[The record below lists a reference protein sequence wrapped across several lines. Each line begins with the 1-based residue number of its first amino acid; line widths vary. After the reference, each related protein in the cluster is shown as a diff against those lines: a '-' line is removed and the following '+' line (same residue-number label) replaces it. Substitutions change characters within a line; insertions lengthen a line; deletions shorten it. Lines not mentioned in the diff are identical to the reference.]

1 MGGAYGTPCSGELQ
15 FWTVVQSQMRE
26 QSKQLARIADLLAAR
41 NQAENIGLAPTAAPA
56 APAVDCAKL
65 RKALDELVAN
75 IETRSSSF
83 DIFSIV
89 DRKAFLDA
97 KAALAATAAEL
108 GSAAKT
114 GAADKKPTMF
124 KVGDKVSW
132 TDPNTG
138 EKTNGWTVLDAPEIP
153 AEGPSGGEVYRI
165 EDDSGFKEEAY
176 ACELSYPEGGAR

>member
-15 FWTVVQSQMRE
+15 FWTVVRSQMRE
-26 QSKQLARIADLLAAR
+26 QAQQLKRIADLLAAR
-41 NQAENIGLAPTAAPA
+41 NQAENIGFAPTAAPA

-65 RKALDELVAN
+65 REALDELVAN
-75 IETRSSSF
+75 LEKASAR
-83 DIFSIV
+83 DVFSII
-89 DRKAFLDA
+89 DRKVLLDA

-108 GSAAKT
+108 GSAAKA
-114 GAADKKPTMF
+114 GAADKKPTVF

-132 TDPNTG
+132 TDPSTG
-138 EKTNGWTVLDAPEIP
+138 EKTDGWTVLDAPEIP

-165 EDDSGFKEEAY
+165 ENDSGFAEEAY

>member
-1 MGGAYGTPCSGELQ
+1 MGGAYGTPCNGELQ
-15 FWTVVQSQMRE
+15 FWAVMQSQMRE
-26 QSKQLARIADLLAAR
+26 QTRQLTRIADLLAAR
-41 NQAENIGLAPTAAPA
+41 NQAENIAFAPVAAPA

-75 IETRSSSF
+75 LEMRASAF
-83 DIFSIV
+83 DVFSLV
-89 DRKAFLDA
+89 DRKVFLDA

-114 GAADKKPTMF
+114 GAADKKPTAF

-138 EKTNGWTVLDAPEIP
+138 EKTDGWTVLDAPEIP

-165 EDDSGFKEEAY
+165 ENDSGFEEEAY

>member
-1 MGGAYGTPCSGELQ
+1 MAGAYGMPCNGELQ
-15 FWTVVQSQMRE
+15 FWSVVQSQMRE

-56 APAVDCAKL
+56 VDCAKL

-75 IETRSSSF
+75 LEMRASAF
-83 DIFSIV
+83 DVFSIV
-89 DRKAFLDA
+89 DRKVFLDA

-114 GAADKKPTMF
+114 GAVAMIPAAF
-124 KVGDKVSW
+124 KVGDRVSW

-138 EKTNGWTVLDAPEIP
+138 EKTDGWTVLDAPEIP
-153 AEGPSGGEVYRI
+153 AEGPSGNEVYKI
-165 EDDSGFKEEAY
+165 ENDSGFKEEAY
-176 ACELSYPEGGAR
+176 ARELSYPEGGAK